1 MTKFF
6 YGVIADQVPIMG
18 SRKKSWLV
26 IMGLIQFISM
36 TAAATFDFNN
46 PNLCALVLSLMSFSG
61 AFIDVIMEAM
71 MVIEAKKY
79 PATGS

>member
-1 MTKFF
+1 
-6 YGVIADQVPIMG
+6 
-18 SRKKSWLV
+18 
-26 IMGLIQFISM
+26 MGLIQFLSM
-36 TAAATFDFNN
+36 TAAATIDFTN
-46 PNLCALVLSLMSFSG
+46 PNVCALVLSLMSFSG

>member
-6 YGVIADQVPIMG
+6 YGVVADQVPIMG
-18 SRKKSWLV
+18 SRKKSWLI
-26 IMGLIQFISM
+26 IMGLIQFTSM
-36 TAAATFDFNN
+36 TATATIDFTN
-46 PNLCALVLSLMSFSG
+46 PNFCALVLSLMSFSG

>member
-1 MTKFF
+1 
-6 YGVIADQVPIMG
+6 
-18 SRKKSWLV
+18 
-26 IMGLIQFISM
+26 MGLIQFLSM
-36 TAAATFDFNN
+36 TAVATVDFSN

-79 PATGS
+79 PTTGS